1 MKKMIIILFI
11 STAVFAQTKSVEDS
25 LIFSGIREIYS
36 IKFEEA
42 FSTFDKLREV
52 APHNPAGKFFDAM
65 VTWWQILLDL
75 NNTRFDQL
83 FYDKLEAVI
92 EQCDSVLDKDEN
104 NYDALFY
111 KGGALG
117 FRGRLLSVRREW
129 VKAAL
134 DGKDA
139 LPIVGKIA
147 DEYPENK
154 DIQLGL
160 GIYNY
165 YAAVIPEKFPFVKPL
180 MYLFPPG
187 NKELGLSQ
195 LKIAASEGRYAKYE
209 TRYFLLMIYF
219 DFEKDN
225 DEAMKYC
232 KMLLNDFP
240 ENPKFENFLARIYF
254 RTRRFNQADSV
265 FQVIYKKIKEGKRG
279 YNLQLKRS
287 TLYYLADINARKW
300 KNKKAVELFKE
311 SLKISEKIDGRHDS
325 GFKVNTALYLGI
337 IYTRLRNYEKARE
350 YYGKVLRM
358 DEYNG
363 SHKKAEKKLSA
374 LKDKIKN

>member
-1 MKKMIIILFI
+1 MKKLIFLLLIA
-11 STAVFAQTKSVEDS
+11 STVFAQRSGKVDS
-25 LIFSGIREIYS
+25 LILAGINQIYD

-42 FSTFDKLREV
+42 YGTFEKVRQV

-75 NNTRFDQL
+75 NNTRFDEL
-83 FYDKLEAVI
+83 FYTKLQNVI
-92 EQCDSVLDKDEN
+92 NQCDSILETSPD

-117 FRGRLLSVRREW
+117 FRGRLLSVRHEW

-147 DEYPENK
+147 KVYPDNK

-180 MYLFPPG
+180 MYLFPRG
-187 NKELGLSQ
+187 NRELGLSQ
-195 LKIAASEGRYAKYE
+195 LEIAATEGHYAKYE
-209 TRYFLLMIYF
+209 TRYFLLMINF
-219 DFEKDN
+219 DFEKN
-225 DEAMKYC
+225 YAEALRYC
-232 KMLLNDFP
+232 KILLSDFP
-240 ENPKFENFLARIYF
+240 NNPKFENFLARIYF
-254 RTRRFNQADSV
+254 RTRSFNKADSV
-265 FQVIYKKIKEGKRG
+265 FHSIYNKILKGKRG
-279 YNLQLKRS
+279 YNLSLRRS

-300 KNKKAVELFKE
+300 KNQKAIEQFEK
-311 SLKISEKIDGRHDS
+311 SFRISERIDGRNDS

-337 IYTRLRNYEKARE
+337 IYTRIGNKKKAKEYYEK
-350 YYGKVLRM
+350 VLSM
-358 DEYNG
+358 DDYKG
-363 SHKKAEKKLSA
+363 SVKKAEKKLSE
-374 LKDKIKN
+374 LESKK

>member
-1 MKKMIIILFI
+1 MKKMILFFLI
-11 STAVFAQTKSVEDS
+11 STSLFAQTKSIEDS
-25 LIFSGIREIYS
+25 LILSGIHQIYS

-42 FSTFDKLREV
+42 YSTFDRLRDI

-75 NNTRFDQL
+75 NNTRFDEL
-83 FYDKLEAVI
+83 FYDKLGSVI
-92 EQCDSVLDKDEN
+92 EMCDSILEKDEN
-104 NYDALFY
+104 NFDALFY

-117 FRGRLLSVRREW
+117 FRGRLLSVRKDW
-129 VKAAL
+129 LNAAL

-147 DEYPENK
+147 EQYPNNK

-187 NKELGLSQ
+187 NRKLGLTQ
-195 LKIAASEGRYAKYE
+195 LEITATQGRYAKYE
-209 TRYFLLMIYF
+209 TQYFLLMIYF
-219 DFEKDN
+219 DFERNNK
-225 DEAMKYC
+225 EAMKYC
-232 KMLLNDFP
+232 KLLLNSFP

-254 RTRRFNQADSV
+254 RTRRFNKADSV
-265 FQVIYKKIKEGKRG
+265 FHAIYKKIEEGKRG

-287 TLYYLADINARKW
+287 TLYYLADINARNG
-300 KNKKAVELFKE
+300 KNKKSLRQFEE
-311 SLKISEKIDGRHDS
+311 SLKISDQIDGDKDS
-325 GFKVNTALYLGI
+325 GFKVNTALYLGMI
-337 IYTRLRNYEKARE
+337 NTRLGNYKKAKE
-350 YYGKVLRM
+350 YYRKVLEM
-358 DEYNG
+358 DDYSD
-363 SHKKAEKKLSA
+363 SHNRAKKKLTL
-374 LKDKIKN
+374 LKELVR